1 MSDIARRQ
9 GQAMHDRSGCEQAV
23 DDGERVGDIQLPP
36 GFRDFA
42 IDRQDPVGLCIYEL
56 FEP

>member
-1 MSDIARRQ
+1 
-9 GQAMHDRSGCEQAV
+9 MHDRSGCEQAV